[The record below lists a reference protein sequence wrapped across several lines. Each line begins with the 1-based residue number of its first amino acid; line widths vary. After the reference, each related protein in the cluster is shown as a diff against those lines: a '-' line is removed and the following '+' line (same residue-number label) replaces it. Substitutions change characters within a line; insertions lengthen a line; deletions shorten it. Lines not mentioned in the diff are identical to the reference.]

1 MAEYRDVYYTSTDG
15 LRLYAR
21 DYPCR
26 NIGLAEPDTVL
37 CMHGLTRNSA
47 DFAGLAGHLSE
58 NYRIVSVDNRGRGL
72 SDYDLNIANYTPVT
86 YVQDMFNLLGGL
98 GISRLYN
105 QSEPMLRQL
114 MAEHG
119 TTRARLE
126 AMIDYIESNFAGY
139 EEIDRQLILIAP
151 SAFAEDREQQR
162 EIGNSSMASFTRL
175 ITAGLEL
182 GDVKT
187 DFSPEILASMV
198 VGTLNMLT
206 TCWAMDSNYPI
217 FAKLEEA
224 RALFEALICST
235 TR

>member
-1 MAEYRDVYYTSTDG
+1 M
-15 LRLYAR
+15 
-21 DYPCR
+21 
-26 NIGLAEPDTVL
+26 DTVAAPL
-37 CMHGLTRNSA
+37 RRREKRKQEIRHRIEDAAYRLFRERGIDETSIEQICVEA
-47 DFAGLAGHLSE
+47 DVARRTFYGHFP
-58 NYRIVSVDNRGRGL
+58 NKH
-72 SDYDLNIANYTPVT
+72 A
-86 YVQDMFNLLGGL
+86 LLGGL

-119 TTRARLE
+119 TTRGRLE

-151 SAFAEDREQQR
+151 SAFAEDQEQQR

-206 TCWAMDSNYPI
+206 TCWAMDSEYPI

-224 RALFEALICST
+224 RAMFEALICST
-235 TR
+235 NR